1 MIWEPENAP
10 CGIQT
15 VSECNL
21 GSKIYLVLK
30 VTLLDYILLM
40 TCFCHLILDNICLI
54 FYLLYFDW
62 MLAVARGLPI

>member
-1 MIWEPENAP
+1 MHHVESRRFQNAIWD
-10 CGIQT
+10 Q
-15 VSECNL
+15 
-21 GSKIYLVLK
+21 KYKVLK

-40 TCFCHLILDNICLI
+40 TRLCHLILDNICLI